1 MLDEHAKHAIA
12 VVALAILMLTIL
24 YVISSG
30 CNICDIMQNPPDWI
44 DSWYDGPKKEFFPEK
59 GPAE

>member
-1 MLDEHAKHAIA
+1 MLDEHVKHAIA

-44 DSWYDGPKKEFFPEK
+44 DSWYTGPDKWNLPEQQTS
-59 GPAE
+59 E